1 MRRTTIALL
10 VLLGGC
16 SSIDPYER
24 QGVWRPLNANEANL
38 RIHVADPAMLER
50 GVDDHRS
57 DGRVMAQAVDRYRH
71 DRVRPLPASSV
82 SRLQATGQGP
92 MAAPAGGGGDGG
104 R

>member
-1 MRRTTIALL
+1 MRRTTLL
-10 VLLGGC
+10 LLILLGGC
-16 SSIDPYER
+16 SAIDPYER

-57 DGRVMAQAVDRYRH
+57 DGRVMAQAVDRYRN

-82 SRLQATGQGP
+82 SRIQPTGQGAT
-92 MAAPAGGGGDGG
+92 AAPVGGGGDGG